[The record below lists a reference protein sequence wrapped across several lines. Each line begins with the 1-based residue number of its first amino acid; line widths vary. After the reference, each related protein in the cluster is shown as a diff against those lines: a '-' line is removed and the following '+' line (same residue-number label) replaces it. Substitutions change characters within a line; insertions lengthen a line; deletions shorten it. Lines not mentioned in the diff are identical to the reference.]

1 MGVLVHPSYRDEES
15 TGVVFRYAPNDIE
28 IVVNKG
34 KENVQNPRIAGLTP
48 EMHSITDGPDQISH
62 SSRYAISRKVILSSN
77 DRDKLMGL
85 IDGVMPKFQALY
97 PEQSIAGVDVE
108 FKMMEVP
115 KQDGGKKDVSM
126 LKPIRPLAK
135 RPSEQ

>member
-1 MGVLVHPSYRDEES
+1 
-15 TGVVFRYAPNDIE
+15 
-28 IVVNKG
+28 
-34 KENVQNPRIAGLTP
+34 
-48 EMHSITDGPDQISH
+48 
-62 SSRYAISRKVILSSN
+62 
-77 DRDKLMGL
+77 MGL

-126 LKPIRPLAK
+126 LKQIRPLAK